1 MESLIIF
8 ILVVITIV
16 ILKLMLGSNK
26 KIIMKIANNE
36 KLNNIVQKLPE
47 NIDICKV
54 ILKKLR
60 NEKVKIEEQEN
71 TNCFYFIATDKI
83 ILNKDKKYFTRVQT
97 IAHECIHSI
106 QDKKILWFNYIF
118 ANLLNIFWLITIVLT
133 IAGVITQYALFSAII
148 LICIIIFYA
157 IRSYL
162 EIEAMTKAKYI
173 AKEYLEEKQVKETIE
188 NAITLYRSNG
198 EILNLTI
205 NEYLIGAVAGEMP
218 ASFNIE
224 ALKELKLKI
233 EDYSKNADLRAKIR
247 DYYETMSDYIRLKG
261 FPIFIHDRI
270 FL

>member
-36 KLNNIVQKLPE
+36 KLNNIVQKLPD
-47 NIDICKV
+47 NINICKD
-54 ILKKLR
+54 ILKKLN

-97 IAHECIHSI
+97 IAHECIHST
-106 QDKKILWFNYIF
+106 QNKKILWFNYIF
-118 ANLLNIFWLITIVLT
+118 ANLLNIFWLITMILT
-133 IAGVITQYALFSAII
+133 IAGVITQYALFSASI
-148 LICIIIFYA
+148 LICIIIFYV

-173 AKEYLEEKQVKETIE
+173 AKEYLEENQVKETDEIVE
-188 NAITLYRSNG
+188 EYEKLNDIGIKYTCYKLISSKLYLLAIYTIMG
-198 EILNLTI
+198 CILN
-205 NEYLIGAVAGEMP
+205 
-218 ASFNIE
+218 F
-224 ALKELKLKI
+224 
-233 EDYSKNADLRAKIR
+233 IR
-247 DYYETMSDYIRLKG
+247 
-261 FPIFIHDRI
+261 
-270 FL
+270 

>member
-47 NIDICKV
+47 NIDICKD

-60 NEKVKIEEQEN
+60 NNKVKIEEQEN

-97 IAHECIHSI
+97 IAHECIHST
-106 QDKKILWFNYIF
+106 QNKKILWFNYIF
-118 ANLLNIFWLITIVLT
+118 ANLLNIFWLIITILT
-133 IAGVITQYALFSAII
+133 ITGVITQYALFSAII
-148 LICIIIFYA
+148 LICIIVFYV

-173 AKEYLEEKQVKETIE
+173 AKEYLEENQVKETDEIVE
-188 NAITLYRSNG
+188 EYEKLNDVGIKYTCYKLISSKLYLLAIYTIMG
-198 EILNLTI
+198 CILN
-205 NEYLIGAVAGEMP
+205 
-218 ASFNIE
+218 F
-224 ALKELKLKI
+224 
-233 EDYSKNADLRAKIR
+233 IR
-247 DYYETMSDYIRLKG
+247 
-261 FPIFIHDRI
+261 
-270 FL
+270 

>member
-118 ANLLNIFWLITIVLT
+118 ANLLNIFWLIITILT
-133 IAGVITQYALFSAII
+133 ITGVITQYALFSAII
-148 LICIIIFYA
+148 LICIIVFYV

-173 AKEYLEEKQVKETIE
+173 AKEYLEENQVKETDEIVE
-188 NAITLYRSNG
+188 EYEKLNDVGIKYTCYKLISSKLYLLAIYTIMG
-198 EILNLTI
+198 CILN
-205 NEYLIGAVAGEMP
+205 
-218 ASFNIE
+218 F
-224 ALKELKLKI
+224 
-233 EDYSKNADLRAKIR
+233 IR
-247 DYYETMSDYIRLKG
+247 
-261 FPIFIHDRI
+261 
-270 FL
+270 

>member
-36 KLNNIVQKLPE
+36 KLNNIVQKLPD
-47 NIDICKV
+47 NINICKD
-54 ILKKLR
+54 ILKKLN

-173 AKEYLEEKQVKETIE
+173 AKEYLEEKQVKETDEIVKE
-188 NAITLYRSNG
+188 YEKLNDVGIKYTCYKLISSKLYLLAIYTIIG
-198 EILNLTI
+198 CILN
-205 NEYLIGAVAGEMP
+205 
-218 ASFNIE
+218 F
-224 ALKELKLKI
+224 
-233 EDYSKNADLRAKIR
+233 IR
-247 DYYETMSDYIRLKG
+247 
-261 FPIFIHDRI
+261 
-270 FL
+270 

>member
-60 NEKVKIEEQEN
+60 NEKVKKEEQEN

-173 AKEYLEEKQVKETIE
+173 AKEYLEEKQVKETDEIVKE
-188 NAITLYRSNG
+188 YEKLNDVGIKYTCYKLISSKLYLLAIYTIIG
-198 EILNLTI
+198 CILN
-205 NEYLIGAVAGEMP
+205 
-218 ASFNIE
+218 F
-224 ALKELKLKI
+224 
-233 EDYSKNADLRAKIR
+233 IR
-247 DYYETMSDYIRLKG
+247 
-261 FPIFIHDRI
+261 
-270 FL
+270 

>member
-36 KLNNIVQKLPE
+36 KLNNIVQKLPD
-47 NIDICKV
+47 NINICKD
-54 ILKKLR
+54 ILKKLN

-97 IAHECIHSI
+97 IVHECIHSI

-118 ANLLNIFWLITIVLT
+118 ANLLNIFWLITMILT

-148 LICIIIFYA
+148 LICIVIFYA

-173 AKEYLEEKQVKETIE
+173 AKEYLEEKQVKETAEIVKE
-188 NAITLYRSNG
+188 YEKLNDVGIKYTCYKLISSKLYLLAIYTIIG
-198 EILNLTI
+198 CILN
-205 NEYLIGAVAGEMP
+205 
-218 ASFNIE
+218 F
-224 ALKELKLKI
+224 
-233 EDYSKNADLRAKIR
+233 IR
-247 DYYETMSDYIRLKG
+247 
-261 FPIFIHDRI
+261 
-270 FL
+270 